1 MTDKIYNIVQFTGQN
16 RQYYGDSV
24 VMPEALLAED
34 KYVKASEMDIPL
46 GQSRYGGPVVDLP
59 PGDVYP
65 DGLLFAAQLDLAV
78 FSPHD
83 SAGLLPKTGQLIF
96 FADSYAETGT
106 VRYADVPN
114 EDLVRTVKE
123 HESMFFAGVLIGTVF
138 PATESLSAR
147 YRDPEFADE
156 REYANEDGKI
166 WDDYAEGQ
174 KSKLFGIYTN
184 NQWDEADIREVLDS
198 DDVVL
203 LQVGEGEF
211 NDEGIFSV
219 LINRNDLQNS
229 VFTNCR
235 FSWAQS

>member
-1 MTDKIYNIVQFTGQN
+1 MTDETYNIIRFTGQN
-16 RQYYGDSV
+16 RQYYGDSIV
-24 VMPEALLAED
+24 LPEALLAAGNW
-34 KYVKASEMDIPL
+34 VKVSEITIAP

-59 PGDVYP
+59 PGETYP
-65 DGLLFAAQLDLAV
+65 NGLLFAAQLDLAV

-83 SAGLLPKTGQLIF
+83 VSGLLPKTGQLIF
-96 FADSYAETGT
+96 FADSYAETGQ
-106 VRYADVPN
+106 VIYADIPN
-114 EDLVRTVKE
+114 DQLVRVSKE
-123 HESMFFAGVLIGTVF
+123 HEEMFFAGVLIDRVF
-138 PATESLSAR
+138 ADTEQLSAR
-147 YRDPEFADE
+147 YREPEFDDE
-156 REYANEDGKI
+156 RDYVNEAGKI
-166 WDDYAEGQ
+166 WDDYAEGE

-184 NQWDEADIREVLDS
+184 NQWDEAAIRAILDS

-219 LINRNDLQNS
+219 LINRNDLQNR